1 MSLDTLEWSQIDS
14 IQMSVQTADLS
25 VLNNTT
31 DQQLSLSCTLLTI
44 ARGKCNVEIQ
54 HYKNSAEEALQDAS
68 YDGFSGGF
76 SGGVI
81 IPRDRP
87 VMQCKGVMPA
97 SHFNAVTEKFIAIRS
112 VGRPITVTLYL
123 QDKLSVSVNGDLYI
137 EDTREITI
145 KHIDFIFPLR

>member
-54 HYKNSAEEALQDAS
+54 HYKNSAEEVSQDAS

-97 SHFNAVTEKFIAIRS
+97 SHFSALTEKFIAIRS